1 MHQPDAPL
9 IKETQM
15 NFTAEQFTA
24 STKSNAQAFEALTT
38 NAYAGFEKL
47 VELNLAT
54 SKAVLGDAF
63 SQFQAVLGAKDPQQ
77 AFALQ
82 SSLLQPAAEKS
93 LAYGRHVYAI
103 ATESSA
109 DFNKSVE
116 AKLAQ
121 AQDAFNGV
129 VENLAKN
136 APAGTESA
144 VAAFKN
150 ALSTS
155 QQAIDSAKGSAKKAA
170 EMAEANFTSLTN
182 QAVKVATSAAK
193 KR

>member
-24 STKSNAQAFEALTT
+24 TAKTNAQALEALTT

-63 SQFQAVLGAKDPQQ
+63 SQFQAVLGAKDAQQ
-77 AFALQ
+77 VFALQ
-82 SSLLQPAAEKS
+82 SNLFQPAAEKS
-93 LAYGRHVYAI
+93 VAYGRHVYAI
-103 ATESSA
+103 TTESSA
-109 DFNKSVE
+109 DFTKALE

-121 AQDAFNGV
+121 AQDAFSGV

-150 ALSTS
+150 ALSAS

-182 QAVKVATSAAK
+182 QAVKVASSAAK

>member
-24 STKSNAQAFEALTT
+24 TAKTNAQALEALTT

-63 SQFQAVLGAKDPQQ
+63 SQFQAVLGAKDAQQ
-77 AFALQ
+77 VFALQ
-82 SSLLQPAAEKS
+82 SSLFQPTAEKS
-93 LAYGRHVYAI
+93 VAYGRHVYAI

-109 DFNKSVE
+109 DFSQALE
-116 AKLAQ
+116 AKMAQ
-121 AQDAFNGV
+121 AQDAFSGV

-150 ALSTS
+150 ALSAS

>member
-1 MHQPDAPL
+1 
-9 IKETQM
+9 M
-15 NFTAEQFTA
+15 NFTVEQFTA
-24 STKSNAQAFEALTT
+24 TTKTNAQALEALST

-54 SKAVLGDAF
+54 SKAVLGDFF
-63 SQFQAVLGAKDPQQ
+63 SQFQAVLGAKDAQQ

-82 SSLLQPAAEKS
+82 GSLLQPTAEKS

-103 ATESSA
+103 ASETSA
-109 DFNKSVE
+109 DFNKAVE

-144 VAAFKN
+144 VTAFKTALN
-150 ALSTS
+150 AS
-155 QQAIDSAKGSAKKAA
+155 QQAIESAKGSARKAA

>member
-1 MHQPDAPL
+1 
-9 IKETQM
+9 M
-15 NFTAEQFTA
+15 NFTVEQLTA
-24 STKSNAQAFEALTT
+24 STKTNAQAIEAMTT

-47 VELNLAT
+47 VELNLDT

-63 SQFQAVLGAKDPQQ
+63 SQFQAVLGAKDAQQ
-77 AFALQ
+77 VFALQ
-82 SSLLQPAAEKS
+82 SNLFQPAAEKS
-93 LAYGRHVYAI
+93 VAYGRHVYAI
-103 ATESSA
+103 TTESSA
-109 DFNKSVE
+109 DFTKALE

-121 AQDAFNGV
+121 AQDAFSGM

-155 QQAIDSAKGSAKKAA
+155 QQAIESAKGSAKKAA
-170 EMAEANFTSLTN
+170 EAAEANFTSLTN

>member
-1 MHQPDAPL
+1 
-9 IKETQM
+9 
-15 NFTAEQFTA
+15 
-24 STKSNAQAFEALTT
+24 LTT

-54 SKAVLGDAF
+54 SKAVLADAF
-63 SQFQAVLGAKDPQQ
+63 NQFQAVLGAKDAQQ
-77 AFALQ
+77 VFALQ
-82 SSLLQPAAEKS
+82 SNLFQPAAEKS
-93 LAYGRHVYAI
+93 VAYGRHVYAI
-103 ATESSA
+103 ATESGAEFS
-109 DFNKSVE
+109 KSVE

-144 VAAFKN
+144 VAAFKT
-150 ALSTS
+150 AISAS
-155 QQAIDSAKGSAKKAA
+155 QSAIESAKSSAKKAA
-170 EMAEANFTSLTN
+170 EMAEANVTSLTN
-182 QAVKVATSAAK
+182 QAVKVATGAAK

>member
-1 MHQPDAPL
+1 
-9 IKETQM
+9 M

-24 STKSNAQAFEALTT
+24 TAKTNAQALEVLTT

-63 SQFQAVLGAKDPQQ
+63 SQFQAVLGAKDAQQ
-77 AFALQ
+77 VFALQ
-82 SSLLQPAAEKS
+82 SSLFQPTAEKS
-93 LAYGRHVYAI
+93 VAYGRHVYAI

-109 DFNKSVE
+109 DFSQALE
-116 AKLAQ
+116 AKMAQ
-121 AQDAFNGV
+121 AQDAFSGV

-150 ALSTS
+150 ALSAS